1 MRTDKRRLQ
10 ERIRQ
15 RKHREKE
22 RSEITR
28 IKTTSGCIDCGYR
41 HPAAL
46 HFHHKIPS
54 EKLSRISIMIST
66 NQSQKSI
73 MEEIKKCVVL
83 CANCHAVRHWEE
95 NAKTYKQES
104 EKTT

>member
-1 MRTDKRRLQ
+1 
-10 ERIRQ
+10 
-15 RKHREKE
+15 
-22 RSEITR
+22 
-28 IKTTSGCIDCGYR
+28 
-41 HPAAL
+41 
-46 HFHHKIPS
+46 
-54 EKLSRISIMIST
+54 MIST